1 MEGYGALY
9 EASVWFW
16 LFGSIGT
23 TTFPVAYAFSNWKQ
37 RFVGRAL
44 MCQSIAVALAVD
56 FTTVL
61 YFFPQLGMGLPF
73 ALLNLFMP
81 FALGATAL
89 LLTGLMWELNHPAPQ
104 KRKSH
109 DQQDV

>member
-1 MEGYGALY
+1 MEGYEALY
-9 EASVWFW
+9 EVSAWFW
-16 LFGSIGT
+16 LFGSFGT
-23 TTFPVAYAFSNWKQ
+23 TVFPIAYAFSNWTQ

-61 YFFPQLGMGLPF
+61 YFFPQLGLGVVFAILNLLMPLAMGLS
-73 ALLNLFMP
+73 AIVL
-81 FALGATAL
+81 TA
-89 LLTGLMWELNHPAPQ
+89 LMWELNHPAPQ

-109 DQQDV
+109 DRQDV